1 MDVNELLVFIH
12 ILGAIVWVGGDI
24 TVQFLGARAVK
35 ATDPAVMQRFGTETE
50 WIGMHVFMPASIVV
64 LAAGIGLVLKNN
76 SSWDWEDPF
85 VVVGLL
91 GIAFSIIVGSAF
103 LGPESG
109 RVGKLTEEKGP
120 ADPEVKKRISRLIN
134 VSRFELLVLVVV
146 VFFMAVKPGT

>member
-1 MDVNELLVFIH
+1 
-12 ILGAIVWVGGDI
+12 
-24 TVQFLGARAVK
+24 
-35 ATDPAVMQRFGTETE
+35 MQRFGSETE

-76 SSWDWEDPF
+76 SAWDWEDPF